1 MANAR
6 DSWPDEATDAEAPAP
21 TVHECRGCGQ
31 FQIVPTLQ
39 AHEMARCG
47 RCGGVLRRGH
57 DNPLDHAAALAFA
70 ALVLLAI
77 ATIKTLM
84 TVQTAGI
91 IHHTDLFGGPIELR
105 SRGLWPLAIVVIF
118 TTVVAPFL
126 LISGTLYVLLMLR
139 LPRPPQHLRR
149 VFKVL
154 NRLGPWSMI
163 DVLLLGAF
171 VAYVKL
177 QDMVQIDIGA
187 ALVALV
193 ALSFVMTWLTSLL
206 DSDAIWE
213 ELQRRGVAGPP
224 SDTPAAGAP
233 LPAGV
238 LSCHGCGLVQPPPAA
253 EEDQGCLRC
262 GATLHRRKPNSVA
275 RTWALCLAAVV
286 LYLPANIFPVLTVMQ
301 LGAGAPSTIL
311 GGVRELIEAKM
322 WPLAALVFMASVAIP
337 MLKLVGL
344 GTMLVCVQTGTT
356 ARLRE
361 RTLLYKFVL
370 LIGRW
375 SMVDIFMESLLGALV
390 QFGNVVTIQ
399 PGVGA
404 IAFCAVVIL
413 TMFAA
418 EGFDPRLMWDAAE
431 TNRGAALP

>member
-1 MANAR
+1 
-6 DSWPDEATDAEAPAP
+6 
-21 TVHECRGCGQ
+21 
-31 FQIVPTLQ
+31 
-39 AHEMARCG
+39 MARCS

-57 DNPLDHAAALAFA
+57 ADPLNHAAALAFG

-77 ATIKTLM
+77 ATAKTLM

-91 IHHTDLFGGPIELR
+91 VHHTNLFGGPIELR
-105 SRGLWPLAIVVIF
+105 SRGLWPLAVVVIF

-126 LISGTLYVLLMLR
+126 LIAGTLYVLLMLR
-139 LPRPPQHLRR
+139 LPRPPHHLRL
-149 VFKVL
+149 VFKAL
-154 NRLGPWSMI
+154 NKLGPWSMI

-171 VAYVKL
+171 VAFVKL
-177 QDMVQIDIGA
+177 QDLVQIEVGA

-193 ALSFVMTWLTSLL
+193 VLSFVMTWLSSLL
-206 DSDAIWE
+206 ESDAIWE
-213 ELQRRGVAGPP
+213 EMQRRGVAGPP
-224 SDTPAAGAP
+224 RDVPAAGAP

-238 LSCHGCGLVQPPPAA
+238 LSCHGCGLVQPPPATEA
-253 EEDQGCLRC
+253 QGCLRC
-262 GATLHRRKPNSVA
+262 GAPLHRRKPNSLA
-275 RTWALCLAAVV
+275 RTWALCLAAVI
-286 LYLPANIFPVLTVMQ
+286 LYLPANIYPVLTVMQ

-344 GTMLVCVQTGTT
+344 GIMLFCVQTGRT

-361 RTLLYKFVL
+361 RTSLYKFVL
-370 LIGRW
+370 MIGRW
-375 SMVDIFMESLLGALV
+375 SMVDIFMELLLGALV
-390 QFGNVVTIQ
+390 QFGNVVTIE

-404 IAFCAVVIL
+404 VAFCSVVIL

-418 EGFDPRLMWDAAE
+418 ESFDPRLMWDAAAQSQGSALDPQ
-431 TNRGAALP
+431 GAERPLDPVL